1 MGMDVTEIPL
11 ERIRPNKLNPRQGID
26 EQGLDEL
33 AKSIASVGVM
43 QPITVRPTADGYEV
57 VVGERRFRASKLA
70 GLDKIPAIVRELTD
84 AEVLELI
91 LIENAQREDLNDV
104 EKGNSC
110 SQLLERYPK
119 EYPDVAAL
127 AKKLAVSSSSVKNW
141 IAVSTS
147 VPREIQR
154 MIATQEKRGAPIP
167 KGSITSQV
175 ALQITRSVKE
185 PKRQVE
191 VARAFAERAIP
202 VHKARKVMKE
212 VVKETDRSVQEVV
225 TEVLEA
231 PPELPFRLD
240 HAKII
245 LAGKKTQTSRFMRQ
259 DEIANLR
266 AGSVVVANIWEP
278 RFAELEVT
286 AVLTKKLVQF
296 TEEDA
301 KREGGYTLSQFRE
314 VWKSI
319 HGPDAWS
326 PGKEVTVIQFK
337 LKHGDGGIKQI
348 LLPR

>member
-1 MGMDVTEIPL
+1 M
-11 ERIRPNKLNPRQGID
+11 
-26 EQGLDEL
+26 
-33 AKSIASVGVM
+33 
-43 QPITVRPTADGYEV
+43 
-57 VVGERRFRASKLA
+57 
-70 GLDKIPAIVRELTD
+70 
-84 AEVLELI
+84 
-91 LIENAQREDLNDV
+91 
-104 EKGNSC
+104 
-110 SQLLERYPK
+110 
-119 EYPDVAAL
+119 AAL
-127 AKKLAVSSSSVKNW
+127 AKKLAVSPTSVKNW

-147 VPREIQR
+147 VPREIQK

-191 VARAFAERAIP
+191 VAREFAERAIP

-240 HAKII
+240 HAKMI
-245 LAGKKTQTSRFMRQ
+245 LAGKKTQTSRFLRQ

-278 RFAELEVT
+278 RFAELEVI
-286 AVLTKKLVQF
+286 AVLTKKLSQF

-314 VWKSI
+314 VWESI

-337 LKHGDGGIKQI
+337 VKHGDGGIKQI